1 MKKYSMAG
9 AITSTL
15 MLLTII
21 VPSGERVFRG
31 EIMDSLCAETG
42 SHNVITKLAESAK
55 ECTNGC
61 VSSGATYVLYGHG
74 MGSAFNH
81 AFKLDDQRKPIRFAG
96 EKVVVIGTYDKETN
110 TIHVRS
116 IQGASNP

>member
-9 AITSTL
+9 AATSML

-21 VPSGERVFRG
+21 VPGGERVFRG
-31 EIMDSLCAETG
+31 EIMDSLCAEAG
-42 SHNVITKLAESAK
+42 SHNTITKIAQSAK

-61 VSSGATYVLYGHG
+61 VMSGATYVLYGDG
-74 MGSAFNH
+74 TGLAFKR

-116 IQGASNP
+116 IQGASTP